1 MTLGTVLTNCVR
13 GIGHPSPRSPA
24 IRRPSR
30 LAACVLASG
39 LIALAAGG
47 VEAQSSSTVV
57 SVTSETAV
65 ATTTANW
72 RPTGDQTSGV
82 QRRLKDLGFD
92 PGPLDGS
99 IGPRTARAIRA
110 YQRSI
115 GLVPDGKLTRELYDR
130 ITGASPEP
138 AAEAPVPAVDP
149 NPALVAIPFSQAD
162 CGEIWMW
169 RFVDSF
175 GSSFE
180 LSLRSDG
187 TVEGPTSPGQWSWRT
202 QDEGVEIVYDNGMGQ
217 RVTRIGYLQ
226 GDDRM
231 AGEATDSTGRVWD
244 WSAERTVIPAE
255 SKFDCQAGGSAP

>member
-1 MTLGTVLTNCVR
+1 V
-13 GIGHPSPRSPA
+13 
-24 IRRPSR
+24 
-30 LAACVLASG
+30 
-39 LIALAAGG
+39 LAAGG

-57 SVTSETAV
+57 SVTTETTV

-72 RPTGDQTSGV
+72 RPTGDQASGV

-99 IGPRTARAIRA
+99 IGPRTIGAIRA

-115 GLVPDGKLTRELYDR
+115 GVAPDGNLTRELYDR
-130 ITGASPEP
+130 ITGASPAP
-138 AAEAPVPAVDP
+138 DADAPVAAVD
-149 NPALVAIPFSQAD
+149 AVEASVAMPFSQTD
-162 CGEIWMW
+162 CGDIRSW
-169 RFVDSF
+169 RFFDSF

-180 LSLRSDG
+180 LMLRSDG

-202 QDEGVEIVYDNGMGQ
+202 QNDGVEIVYDNGMGQ

-244 WSAERTVIPAE
+244 WSAERTIIPVE
-255 SKFDCQAGGSAP
+255 SNFDCKSGNSAP